1 MTRLRLLTLSLAALL
16 ASACGSSPKTIV
28 VGSMNSTEQV
38 LLSEIVAQHLEHRLG
53 RKVERRPGLFDTRVA
68 YQALQGGEISLYPE
82 YTGSI
87 VTEILK
93 EKPADDASLIFERA
107 KGEMK
112 RMAQADLL
120 NPLGIDNSFVVVI
133 RAEDPRA
140 NKVSTLSEAAQ
151 VSEGWIVGASLAFQQ
166 LADGMPALTQYKLPM
181 KAAPRSMDGDLLVNA
196 LSQNAVTMMVAH
208 ATDGVLTQK
217 QWKTLP
223 DDRHVFVPK
232 QACLLVQQNLLMT
245 QPGVRPALEELSGK
259 IPTEKMREL
268 NASVEL
274 GHLLPKDAAAAFLKQ
289 LGFQ

>member
-1 MTRLRLLTLSLAALL
+1 
-16 ASACGSSPKTIV
+16 
-28 VGSMNSTEQV
+28 MNSTEQV

-53 RKVERRPGLFDTRVA
+53 RKVERRPNLFDTRIA

-82 YTGSI
+82 YTGAI
-87 VTEILK
+87 LTEILK

-112 RMAQADLL
+112 RLAQADLL
-120 NPLGIDNSFVVVI
+120 NPLGIDNSFVAVI
-133 RAEDPRA
+133 RADDARA

-151 VSEGWIVGASLAFQQ
+151 VSDGWIVGASLAFQQ
-166 LADGMPALTQYKLPM
+166 LPDGMPALTQYKLPM
-181 KAAPRSMDGDLLVNA
+181 KAAPRSMDGDLSLKA
-196 LSQNAVTMMVAH
+196 LENNAVTMMVAH
-208 ATDGVLTQK
+208 ATDGALTQK
-217 QWKTLP
+217 KWKILL

-259 IPTEKMREL
+259 ITTEKMRDL
-268 NASVEL
+268 NASVDL
-274 GHLLPKDAAAAFLKQ
+274 GHLQPKDAAAAFLKQ

>member
-1 MTRLRLLTLSLAALL
+1 MTRLRLLTLSLATLL
-16 ASACGSSPKTIV
+16 TSACGSSPKTIV

-120 NPLGIDNSFVVVI
+120 NPLGVDNSFVAVI
-133 RAEDPRA
+133 RADDPRA

-166 LADGMPALTQYKLPM
+166 LPDGMPELTQYKLPM

-196 LSQNAVTMMVAH
+196 LAQNAVTMMVAR

-217 QWKTLP
+217 RWKTLL

-245 QPGVRPALEELSGK
+245 QPGVRPALDELSGK
-259 IPTEKMREL
+259 ITTEKMREL

-274 GHLLPKDAAAAFLKQ
+274 GHVQPKDAATAFLKQ
-289 LGFQ
+289 LGLQ

>member
-1 MTRLRLLTLSLAALL
+1 MTRLRLLTLSLATLL
-16 ASACGSSPKTIV
+16 TLACGSSPKTII
-28 VGSMNSTEQV
+28 VGSMNATEQV

-53 RKVERRPGLFDTRVA
+53 RKVERRPTLGDTRLA

-120 NPLGIDNSFVVVI
+120 NPLGFDNSFVAVI
-133 RAEDPRA
+133 RADDPRA
-140 NKVSTLSEAAQ
+140 NKVSSLSEAAQ
-151 VSEGWIVGASLAFQQ
+151 LSGGWIVGASLAFQQ
-166 LADGMPALTQYKLPM
+166 LPDGMPALTQYKLPM
-181 KAAPRSMDGDLLVNA
+181 KTAPRSMDGDLLVKA
-196 LSQNAVTMMVAH
+196 LEQNAVTMMVAH

-217 QWKTLP
+217 KWKMLL

-259 IPTEKMREL
+259 ITTVKMREL

-274 GHLLPKDAAAAFLKQ
+274 GHLQPKDAAAAFLKQ

>member
-1 MTRLRLLTLSLAALL
+1 MTRLRFLTLFLATLFI
-16 ASACGSSPKTIV
+16 SACGSSPKTIV

-53 RKVERRPGLFDTRVA
+53 RKVERRPNLFDTRIA

-82 YTGSI
+82 YTGAI

-112 RMAQADLL
+112 RLAQADLL
-120 NPLGIDNSFVVVI
+120 NPLGIDNSFVAVI
-133 RAEDPRA
+133 RADDARA

-151 VSEGWIVGASLAFQQ
+151 VSDGWTVGASLAFQQ
-166 LADGMPALTQYKLPM
+166 LPDGMPALTQYKLPM
-181 KAAPRSMDGDLLVNA
+181 KAAPRSMDGDLSLKA
-196 LSQNAVTMMVAH
+196 LEQNAVTMMVAH
-208 ATDGVLTQK
+208 ATDGILTQK
-217 QWKTLP
+217 KWKTLL

-259 IPTEKMREL
+259 ITTEKMREL
-268 NASVEL
+268 NASVDL
-274 GHLLPKDAAAAFLKQ
+274 GHLQPKDAAAGFLKQ

>member
-1 MTRLRLLTLSLAALL
+1 
-16 ASACGSSPKTIV
+16 
-28 VGSMNSTEQV
+28 
-38 LLSEIVAQHLEHRLG
+38 
-53 RKVERRPGLFDTRVA
+53 
-68 YQALQGGEISLYPE
+68 
-82 YTGSI
+82 

-120 NPLGIDNSFVVVI
+120 NPLGFDNSFVAVI
-133 RAEDPRA
+133 RADDPRA
-140 NKVSTLSEAAQ
+140 NKVSSLSEAAQ
-151 VSEGWIVGASLAFQQ
+151 LSGGWIVGASLAFQQ
-166 LADGMPALTQYKLPM
+166 LPDGMPALTQYKLPM
-181 KAAPRSMDGDLLVNA
+181 KTAPRSMDGDLLVKA
-196 LSQNAVTMMVAH
+196 LEQNAVTMMVAH

-217 QWKTLP
+217 KWKMLL

-259 IPTEKMREL
+259 ITTEKMREL

-274 GHLLPKDAAAAFLKQ
+274 GHLQPKDAAAAFLKQ